1 MMVVTLFG
9 IASCDSCRKARRW
22 LEKQGINYR
31 YHDIRTD
38 GLDRKDL
45 SSWVSK
51 AGIDRVL
58 NRRSATWRQVPDV
71 DKHLDDDDDAIALML
86 RSPTLIKRPILKA
99 GSTLMIGFEEG
110 EYDRVLGK
118 KKA

>member
-22 LEKQGINYR
+22 LESHGIEYR
-31 YHDIRTD
+31 YHDIRRD

-45 SSWVSK
+45 SNWVSR
-51 AGIDRVL
+51 AGSDKVL
-58 NRRSATWRQVPDV
+58 NRRSATWRQVPEV
-71 DKHLDDDDDAIALML
+71 DRHLDGNDDAIALML
-86 RSPTLIKRPILKA
+86 ANPTLIKRPILKA

-110 EYDRVLGK
+110 EYNRVLGK